1 METAETKTQLNLRTD
16 DRNPIT
22 VDVVCQ
28 PYGSSRN
35 PCLAQGVM
43 RNFSSQG
50 SYVEIDRQF
59 KSGTI
64 LIVRT
69 VGCRSLPSESN
80 KGEEPRSICL
90 GEIKW
95 RQDVDCA
102 RYGYGI
108 GLRYLD

>member
-1 METAETKTQLNLRTD
+1 MESMETKTKLNSRSD
-16 DRNPIT
+16 DRYPIKA
-22 VDVVCQ
+22 DVVCQ
-28 PYGSSRN
+28 PYGSTWN
-35 PCLAQGVM
+35 PCLARGVM

-69 VGCRSLPSESN
+69 IGTRSSSVVG
-80 KGEEPRSICL
+80 KAGKVRSICL

-95 RQDVDCA
+95 RQDLENENSR
-102 RYGYGI
+102 RYGM
-108 GLRYLD
+108 GLKFLE